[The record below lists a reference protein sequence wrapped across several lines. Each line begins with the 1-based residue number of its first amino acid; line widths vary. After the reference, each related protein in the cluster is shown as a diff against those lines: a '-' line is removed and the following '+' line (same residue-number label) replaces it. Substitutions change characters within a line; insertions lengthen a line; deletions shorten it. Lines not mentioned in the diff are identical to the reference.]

1 MQNLEVIA
9 GGAKEK
15 ADYRPTHS
23 QYRRAT
29 EKAIKECE
37 QQCGKMTFEEMASQ
51 FSEGFRKMV
60 YASVKYLGAVRVE
73 TPEADEDFIQA
84 IHSYVS
90 CVLDAFGAMTPRQV
104 MQLFPI
110 SKTYDGERWQCK
122 DYFTTMKAINEIG
135 IDNVIGEERAPRFLW
150 SYMNWDIDEFMVTFM
165 LTVSRMRVLQG
176 GKDIMEE
183 IFEEKGLPT
192 YSYYENEGIMINRQ
206 TGEVTKVEKPRTR
219 VPKYMKIIKGGLN

>member
-15 ADYRPTHS
+15 ADYRPTRTH
-23 QYRRAT
+23 YERAR
-29 EKAIKECE
+29 ARAVKEYAE
-37 QQCGKMTFEEMASQ
+37 QCGKMTFREAANE
-51 FSEGFRKMV
+51 FSESFRKLL
-60 YASVKYLGAVRVE
+60 YANVKYLGAVRVE

-84 IHSYVS
+84 LHSHIS
-90 CVLDAFGAMTPRQV
+90 CALDTFGAMTPRQV
-104 MQLFPI
+104 MCLFPI

-135 IDNVIGEERAPRFLW
+135 IDNVIGKERAPRFLW

-176 GKDIMEE
+176 GKGIMEE
-183 IFEEKGLPT
+183 FFEEKGLPT
-192 YSYYENEGIMINRQ
+192 YSYYENEGIMVNRQ
-206 TGEVTKVEKPRTR
+206 TGEVTKVEKPRTK
-219 VPKYMKIIKGGLN
+219 VPKYMKVIKGGLN